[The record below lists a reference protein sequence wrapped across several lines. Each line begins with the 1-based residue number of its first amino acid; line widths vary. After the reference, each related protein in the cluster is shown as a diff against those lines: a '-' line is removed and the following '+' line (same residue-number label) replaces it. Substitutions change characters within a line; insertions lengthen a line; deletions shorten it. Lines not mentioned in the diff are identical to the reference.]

1 MPRTLYSILLS
12 ILIPGILLRLLLRSF
27 ANPSYRQRIGE
38 RFALTNPLSITTAA
52 INEKP
57 LVVIH
62 AVSVGEVMAVT
73 PLVTEL
79 LKNQRRVLVTT
90 MTPTGSDT
98 VRSQFGDSVAH
109 CYLPYDLPGTMTRF
123 LNSINP
129 SLIVIMETEL
139 WPNLIHTS
147 KRLNIPLV
155 LANAR
160 MSERSAKGYARL
172 HSLTTPMLRQIDHIA
187 AQSKQDAQRLIS
199 LGADHAKVTITGSLK
214 FNQLIPDSKKTRD
227 SFMQAVLDSARPVII
242 AASTRDGE
250 ESKVLNA
257 FKSVLSKHPS
267 ALLVLVPRHLE
278 RFDSV
283 AELVKK
289 NQLELVRRTELKLL
303 EASHQV
309 FLGDSMGELMTYYS
323 LAKIAFVG
331 GSLVDTGCQNVLEP
345 AAISLPVIVGP
356 SQFNFAA
363 ICDQLEKAG
372 ALLTV
377 KDEFGLA
384 RALLDLLEDP
394 QRAKDIGHRGAQL
407 VSENQLALPKLMEII
422 AKIDLH

>member
-1 MPRTLYSILLS
+1 MPRTLYSLLLS
-12 ILIPGILLRLLLRSF
+12 ILIPGIVLRLLLRSF

-38 RFALTNPLSITTAA
+38 RFALTPSTVTAVA
-52 INEKP
+52 VDEKP
-57 LVVIH
+57 LVMIH

-79 LKNQRRVLVTT
+79 LSKQRRVLVTT

-98 VRSQFGDSVAH
+98 VRSQFGDSVMH
-109 CYLPYDLPGTMTRF
+109 CYLPYDLPGTMARF
-123 LNSINP
+123 LNSVNP
-129 SLIVIMETEL
+129 SLVVIMETEL

-147 KRLNIPLV
+147 SRLNIPVV

-172 HSLTTPMLRQIDHIA
+172 HRLTTPMLRKIDHIA
-187 AQSKQDAQRLIS
+187 AQSKQDAQRLIE
-199 LGADHAKVTITGSLK
+199 LGADPAKITITGSLK
-214 FNQLIPDSKKTRD
+214 FNQSIPNSNKTRD
-227 SFMQAVLDSARPVII
+227 SFMQSVLDSGRPVII

-250 ESKVLNA
+250 EAKVLSA
-257 FKSVLSKHPS
+257 FKSVLSEFPS
-267 ALLVLVPRHLE
+267 VLLVLVPRHLE

-289 NQLELVRRTELKLL
+289 NQLGLIRRTESKLL
-303 EASHQV
+303 ETSHQV
-309 FLGDSMGELMTYYS
+309 FLGDSMGEMMTYYS

-356 SQFNFAA
+356 SQFNFAS
-363 ICDQLEKAG
+363 ICDLLEKAG
-372 ALLTV
+372 GLQTV
-377 KDEFGLA
+377 KDEEGLA
-384 RALLDLLEDP
+384 RAWLDLLEDP
-394 QRAKDIGHRGAQL
+394 SAAKEMGHRGAQL

-422 AKIDLH
+422 EKTNLH

>member
-1 MPRTLYSILLS
+1 MPRIIYSFLLS

-27 ANPSYRQRIGE
+27 ANTSYRQRIGE
-38 RFALTNPLSITTAA
+38 RFAFKKIATDPAVTT
-52 INEKP
+52 NEKS
-57 LVVIH
+57 LVMIH

-73 PLVTEL
+73 PLVREL
-79 LKNQRRVLVTT
+79 LRKHHTVLVTT

-98 VRSQFGDSVAH
+98 VRSQFGDSVRH

-123 LNSINP
+123 LNSIKP
-129 SLIVIMETEL
+129 SLVVIMETEL

-147 KRLNIPLV
+147 NQLNIPLV

-160 MSERSAKGYARL
+160 MSEKSAKGYGRL
-172 HSLTTPMLRQIDHIA
+172 HRLTTPMVRKIDHIA
-187 AQSKQDAQRLIS
+187 AQSKQDAQRLIG
-199 LGADHAKVTITGSLK
+199 LGAEPSKITITGSLK

-227 SFMQAVLDSARPVII
+227 SFMQSVLDSGRPVII

-250 ESKVLNA
+250 ETKVLNA
-257 FKSVLSKHPS
+257 FKSVLSEFPS
-267 ALLVLVPRHLE
+267 LLLVLVPRHLE

-289 NQLELVRRTELKLL
+289 NKLGLVRRTDMKLL
-303 EASHQV
+303 ESSHQV
-309 FLGDSMGELMTYYS
+309 FLGDSMGEMMTYYS

-331 GSLVDTGCQNVLEP
+331 GSLVDTGCQNILEP

-356 SQFNFAA
+356 SQFNFAS

-372 ALLTV
+372 GLRTV
-377 KDEFGLA
+377 KDEAELA
-384 RALLDLLEDP
+384 RAWLDLLENP
-394 QRAKDIGHRGAQL
+394 QMAKDMGQRGAQL
-407 VSENQLALPKLMEII
+407 VSENQLALPKLLAII
-422 AKIDLH
+422 ETLTLH

>member
-1 MPRTLYSILLS
+1 MSRTLYSILLS
-12 ILIPGILLRLLLRSF
+12 ILVPGILLRLLLRSF
-27 ANPSYRQRIGE
+27 ANPRYRHRIDE
-38 RFALTNPLSITTAA
+38 RFALKKPESVATA
-52 INEKP
+52 INEEP
-57 LVVIH
+57 LVMIH

-79 LKNQRRVLVTT
+79 LKNQQRVLVTT

-98 VRSQFGDSVAH
+98 VRSQFGDCVEH
-109 CYLPYDLPGTMTRF
+109 CYLPYDLPGTTARF
-123 LNSINP
+123 LDYICP
-129 SLIVIMETEL
+129 RLVVIMETEL

-147 KRLNIPLV
+147 NRRNIPVV

-160 MSERSAKGYARL
+160 MSARSAKGYARF
-172 HSLTTPMLRQIDHIA
+172 HRLTKPMLRQIDHIA
-187 AQSKQDAQRLIS
+187 AQSKEDAQRLID
-199 LGADHAKVTITGSLK
+199 LGADLAKVTITGSLK
-214 FNQLIPDSKKTRD
+214 FNQLIPNSKKTRD
-227 SFMQAVLDSARPVII
+227 SFMQSILDSGRPVII

-250 ESKVLNA
+250 EAKVLSA
-257 FKSVLSKHPS
+257 FKSVLSKFPS
-267 ALLVLVPRHLE
+267 ALLILVPRHLE

-289 NQLELVRRTELKLL
+289 NQLGLVRRTELKLL

-345 AAISLPVIVGP
+345 AVISLPVIVGP

-363 ICDQLEKAG
+363 ICEQLEKAG
-372 ALLTV
+372 GLRTI
-377 KDEFGLA
+377 KDDSGLA
-384 RALLDLLEDP
+384 KAWLDLLEDP
-394 QRAKDIGHRGAQL
+394 KAAKEMGLRGAQL

-422 AKIDLH
+422 NKVDLH